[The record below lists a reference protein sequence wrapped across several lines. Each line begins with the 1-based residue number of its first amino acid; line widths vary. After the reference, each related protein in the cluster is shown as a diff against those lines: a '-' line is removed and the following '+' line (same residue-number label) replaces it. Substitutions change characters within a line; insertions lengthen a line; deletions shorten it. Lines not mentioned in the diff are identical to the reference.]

1 MTEAML
7 TEAETPA
14 TATETPAAWYPDEY
28 KGLVEAKGWASPA
41 DALSSYHSL
50 EKMRGV
56 PAERLVTLPEGAT
69 GDEALKAVA
78 QARGLLPEAADKY
91 TNKLGEGMADG
102 FYSAAAE
109 KALALGLTDAQF
121 GGMQEMLVGTVAQ
134 VKQAEAARVDAAFE
148 TWSSAH
154 PDAVTQVKAMLT
166 SVQADEASVAAAL
179 SGDKAALFDLLG
191 KVAARGAERGLVAS
205 DATDTSLSS
214 AKAEIARLRADR
226 DFIAQQTSSNA
237 QVKRAA
243 DERLEKLYKMAYPER

>member
-1 MTEAML
+1 MTIE
-7 TEAETPA
+7 TTTTETPA
-14 TATETPAAWYPDEY
+14 TETQAAWYPDEY

-91 TNKLGEGMADG
+91 TNKLGEGMTDV

-191 KVAARGAERGLVAS
+191 KVAARGAERGLVAG
-205 DATDTSLSS
+205 DAADTSLSS
-214 AKAEIARLRADR
+214 AKAEIARLRADKE
-226 DFIAQQTSSNA
+226 FMAQQTSSNA
-237 QVKRAA
+237 QVRRAA
-243 DERLEKLYKMAYPER
+243 DERLEQLYKIAYPGT